1 MNTLSKIEEIRWQVI
16 QAMLN
21 EFPALKER
29 VKGYLEEGQKSNR

>member
-16 QAMLN
+16 KAMLN

-29 VKGYLEEGQKSNR
+29 VKSYLKES